1 MAHEIKITINATD
14 NASDEFKEVE
24 NSAAKSFSN
33 IEMNAKKLAEGMKS
47 VGESMT
53 KFVTLPIMGFGA
65 LAVKSAADAEE
76 LEAKFN
82 TVFGSMAEST
92 NEWIKEYANN
102 VNRGKQAIKGYMADL
117 QNLIVGFGATREQG
131 TELSKQIVQLGLD
144 LASFNNMSDED
155 SIRRVQSALMG
166 ETEAAKSL
174 GAVLN
179 ENTLALAMERMGL
192 QGKFQDLSELEKVQ
206 VRYNAIL
213 MQSTDAIGN
222 AERES
227 GSFTSQLKGL
237 KDMIVDVS
245 VGFGQIL
252 LPPLTQIL
260 GVAREFLQWLDGL
273 PTPVKTVIVVIGALA
288 AAIGPLLLIIGQLI
302 ISINAISGAM
312 AAMGVSFTVSLGP
325 IGLVIA
331 AIAGIIAIGALLIKH
346 WDSIKTAFQK
356 LWDNMVIIAKKAG
369 ELLLNVLFPIP
380 MLIIKNW
387 DKIKEGAIA
396 LVDFLKGRFEA
407 FKEFMGNLWEG
418 IKNGFIFAFNAMI
431 APFKFVIN
439 SIIRGLNILINGLNK
454 VKINIPNWIPAI
466 GGKQFGFNIPNIPQ
480 LATGT
485 NYVPQDT
492 LAVLHKGE
500 AVVPKKYN
508 PAANGGISA
517 GNITVILEMDGETI
531 ARKIAP
537 AMVNEIRFKLA

>member
-1 MAHEIKITINATD
+1 MAHEINITINATD
-14 NASDEFKEVE
+14 NASDEFQEVE
-24 NSAAKSFSN
+24 NSAAKAFSN
-33 IEMNAKKLAEGMKS
+33 IEMNSKKLGEGMKS

-53 KFVTLPIMGFGA
+53 KFVTLPIMGFGT
-65 LAVKSAADAEE
+65 LAVKSAADAQE
-76 LEAKFN
+76 LEGKFN
-82 TVFGSMAEST
+82 AVFGHMADAA
-92 NEWIKEYANN
+92 NEWILEYSDS
-102 VNRGKQAIKGYMADL
+102 VNRGRIAIKNYMADL
-117 QNLIVGFGATREQG
+117 QNLMAGFGATREEG
-131 TELSKQIVQLGLD
+131 FDLSKQIVQLSLD

-155 SIRRVQSALMG
+155 AIRRMQSALMG
-166 ETEAAKSL
+166 ETMAAKSL

-192 QGKFQDLSELEKVQ
+192 QGKFQDLSELEKIQ

-213 MQSTDAIGN
+213 MQSSDAVGN
-222 AERES
+222 AVREQNN
-227 GSFTSQLKGL
+227 FTSQLKGL
-237 KDMIVDVS
+237 KDMITDVS

-260 GVAREFLQWLDGL
+260 GVARDFLQWLDGL
-273 PTPVKTVIVVIGALA
+273 PAPIKTAIVVVGALA
-288 AAIGPLLLIIGQLI
+288 AAIGPLLMIIGQVI
-302 ISINAISGAM
+302 ISINAIGGAM
-312 AAMGVSFTVSLGP
+312 AAMGISFTAALGP
-325 IGLVIA
+325 IGLIVA

-346 WDSIKTAFQK
+346 WDSVKAAFQK
-356 LWDNMVIIAKKAG
+356 IWDNMVTIAKKAG

-387 DKIKEGAIA
+387 DKIKEGATV

-407 FKEFMGNLWEG
+407 FKEFMGNIWEG
-418 IKNGFIFAFNAMI
+418 IKNGFTVAFNAMI
-431 APFKFVIN
+431 TPFKFVIN
-439 SIIRGLNILINGLNK
+439 NIIRGLNILINGLNK
-454 VKINIPNWIPAI
+454 VSFKVPNWVPAI

-531 ARKIAP
+531 AQKIAP